1 MEGRNDMTHTY
12 SLTRRVLTAV
22 ATAAVAL
29 SLGASAYL
37 TATASTDSEAAHGGR
52 KLAGRKLTR
61 MAPHPVFGE
70 SPSGTPFTGVG
81 PVDNG
86 RADV

>member
-1 MEGRNDMTHTY
+1 MTHTY

-37 TATASTDSEAAHGGR
+37 TTTASTDSQAVKWGR
-52 KLAGRKLTR
+52 KLAGRKLSR
-61 MAPHPVFGE
+61 VSPHPVFE
-70 SPSGTPFTGVG
+70 SSPSGKPFTGVG
-81 PVDNG
+81 PVDDG
-86 RADV
+86 RADI

>member
-1 MEGRNDMTHTY
+1 MEGTHDMTHTY

-37 TATASTDSEAAHGGR
+37 TTTASTDSQAYKTGR
-52 KLAGRKLTR
+52 KLAGRKLSR
-61 MAPHPVFGE
+61 VSPHPVFVE

-81 PVDNG
+81 PTGID
-86 RADV
+86 RDDV

>member
-1 MEGRNDMTHTY
+1 MEGTHDMTHTY

-37 TATASTDSEAAHGGR
+37 TTTASTDSEAVKVGP
-52 KLAGRKLTR
+52 KLAGRKLSR
-61 MAPHPVFGE
+61 MAPHPVFE
-70 SPSGTPFTGVG
+70 QSPSGTPFTGVG

-86 RADV
+86 RAGI